1 MRKICFVT
9 GTRAEYGLL
18 CRLMRLVAD
27 DPDLQLQ
34 IVATNMHLLPE
45 YGMTYREIEK
55 DGFSIDCKVPMSKPS
70 DDAHGVCVSMAEE
83 MAGMKIGRAH
93 V

>member
-55 DGFSIDCKVPMSKPS
+55 DGFSIDCKVPMSL
-70 DDAHGVCVSMAEE
+70 
-83 MAGMKIGRAH
+83 
-93 V
+93 

>member
-55 DGFSIDCKVPMSKPS
+55 MVFNRLQGADEQAFGRRTW
-70 DDAHGVCVSMAEE
+70 GVCVD
-83 MAGMKIGRAH
+83 G
-93 V
+93 

>member
-70 DDAHGVCVSMAEE
+70 DDAHGVC
-83 MAGMKIGRAH
+83 KITIEPEL
-93 V
+93 

>member
-55 DGFSIDCKVPMSKPS
+55 DGDEQAFGRCTW
-70 DDAHGVCVSMAEE
+70 GVCVD
-83 MAGMKIGRAH
+83 G
-93 V
+93 

>member
-45 YGMTYREIEK
+45 YGIVYYFPDIFKSLFCFCRK
-55 DGFSIDCKVPMSKPS
+55 WNQYSIF
-70 DDAHGVCVSMAEE
+70 
-83 MAGMKIGRAH
+83 
-93 V
+93 

>member
-55 DGFSIDCKVPMSKPS
+55 MVFNRLQGADEQAFGRRTWC
-70 DDAHGVCVSMAEE
+70 VCVD
-83 MAGMKIGRAH
+83 G
-93 V
+93 